1 MFIFKKRNF
10 NTNKIFLSNN
20 VYSSKKTI
28 LDNLSNLEYKK
39 IDETDQ
45 IIIYENRILYLIE
58 IKSGTLLSKLDDN
71 IFAFNKYLN
80 IPYTYNTQVNL
91 SPSKG
96 GTWGEC
102 FGTLSISRN
111 SFRIY
116 PGVANRYTANTF
128 VIVPKK

>member
-1 MFIFKKRNF
+1 MWYGD
-10 NTNKIFLSNN
+10 
-20 VYSSKKTI
+20 YSI
-28 LDNLSNLEYKK
+28 LHFLDNLSNLEYKK

-45 IIIYENRILYLIE
+45 IIIYENRILYLAE

-71 IFAFNKYLN
+71 IFTFNKFLN

-91 SPSKG
+91 SSSKG
-96 GTWGEC
+96 GTWGGC
-102 FGTLSISRN
+102 FGALSISRN

-116 PGVANRYTANTF
+116 PGVANRYTTNTF